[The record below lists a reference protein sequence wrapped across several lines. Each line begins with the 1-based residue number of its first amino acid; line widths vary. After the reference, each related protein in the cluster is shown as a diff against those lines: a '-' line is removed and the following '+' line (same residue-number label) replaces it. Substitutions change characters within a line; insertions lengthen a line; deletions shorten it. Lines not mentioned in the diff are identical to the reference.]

1 MNLKFILFIPL
12 IEIILFVLCGDFL
25 GFLLVIFL
33 IILTGSF
40 GLILLRSSININDIK
55 ELASEPN
62 EWVYKKIAGLLLI
75 IPGFF
80 TDLLG
85 LILLMKHL
93 RSMVWNLLVSKK
105 KVHKKKTNDARDI
118 IDVEY
123 RDLDDKW
130 TYDIHGK
137 SIELQGWV
145 INSEDKSVS
154 MKISGKKKNVKMFLI
169 ECYKGPIFSKVLDV
183 KAKEIIFKP
192 FKDFQIRY

>member
-123 RDLDDKW
+123 RDLDDK
-130 TYDIHGK
+130 
-137 SIELQGWV
+137 
-145 INSEDKSVS
+145 
-154 MKISGKKKNVKMFLI
+154 
-169 ECYKGPIFSKVLDV
+169 
-183 KAKEIIFKP
+183 
-192 FKDFQIRY
+192 

>member
-25 GFLLVIFL
+25 GFLPVIFL

-85 LILLMKHL
+85 IILLMKHL
-93 RSMVWNLLVSKK
+93 RSMVWNLLVIKK
-105 KVHKKKTNDARDI
+105 KVHKKKQNDARDI

-123 RDLDDKW
+123 RDLDDK
-130 TYDIHGK
+130 
-137 SIELQGWV
+137 
-145 INSEDKSVS
+145 
-154 MKISGKKKNVKMFLI
+154 
-169 ECYKGPIFSKVLDV
+169 
-183 KAKEIIFKP
+183 
-192 FKDFQIRY
+192 

>member
-12 IEIILFVLCGDFL
+12 IEIILFILCGDFL
-25 GFLLVIFL
+25 GFLPVIFL

-105 KVHKKKTNDARDI
+105 KKFI
-118 IDVEY
+118 
-123 RDLDDKW
+123 
-130 TYDIHGK
+130 
-137 SIELQGWV
+137 
-145 INSEDKSVS
+145 
-154 MKISGKKKNVKMFLI
+154 KKNQMMQEILSMLNI
-169 ECYKGPIFSKVLDV
+169 EI
-183 KAKEIIFKP
+183 
-192 FKDFQIRY
+192 